1 MPKIVVQYEIWRLIF
16 HLAWPWLW
24 RGRKVA
30 QKVKNICVQVFGGL
44 YWLNSKVVFNC
55 CPVWTWHCKWRW
67 IDLQSLILPRA
78 LMQSLC
84 CEIFWWWWRW
94 WLKGSKNWF
103 ETIIKLLFSYSEKLL
118 NNFASW
124 ETFFLAFNK
133 IFLSI
138 TLNKLLSLDF
148 YYLTHGDAPSL
159 YLSSL
164 DPWSSDKLFFW
175 TMVKSLGLLS

>member
-1 MPKIVVQYEIWRLIF
+1 MGIQGQGLRSWFFGWQILSLNKLFFLYNFWHRSSAQVCREFRYGIPRGQSGRKALIMPKIVVQYEIWRLIF

-67 IDLQSLILPRA
+67 IDLQNLILPRA

-84 CEIFWWWWRW
+84 CEIFWWW
-94 WLKGSKNWF
+94 
-103 ETIIKLLFSYSEKLL
+103 
-118 NNFASW
+118 
-124 ETFFLAFNK
+124 
-133 IFLSI
+133 
-138 TLNKLLSLDF
+138 
-148 YYLTHGDAPSL
+148 
-159 YLSSL
+159 
-164 DPWSSDKLFFW
+164 
-175 TMVKSLGLLS
+175 